1 MKIRSLIVIAAA
13 TIVAGVSVA
22 SAETNFGHFI
32 GKFVAEF
39 GNDGR
44 KVTLQEPYA
53 FVDPV
58 GTEWDVPDGYKT
70 DGASV
75 PAALWAFYPPFT
87 GNYRSAAVI
96 HDYYCDTMERSWQD
110 THKVFYYAMRAANV
124 DEQTAKIMYTAV
136 YLFGPR
142 WGPGTGPGQRSAP
155 VKATPAQQE
164 AVVKELQDLVA
175 KENPDLD
182 SLLAQAK
189 RMSVHATTGTGP
201 APAE

>member
-1 MKIRSLIVIAAA
+1 MNRRSFMLVAAA
-13 TIVAGVSVA
+13 AL
-22 SAETNFGHFI
+22 SAVCARGAIAEDNYGHFI

-44 KVTLQEPYA
+44 KVTLLEPYS
-53 FVDPV
+53 FVDPT

-75 PAALWAFYPPFT
+75 PTALWALYPPFT
-87 GNYRSAAVI
+87 GTYRSAAVI
-96 HDYYCDTMERSWQD
+96 HDYYCDTMTRSWQE

-124 DEQTAKIMYTAV
+124 DEKTAKIMYGAV

-142 WGPGTGPGQRSAP
+142 WGPGTQPGQHAAP
-155 VKATPAQQE
+155 IKATPERQE
-164 AVVKELQDLVA
+164 QVVKQLQEMVD

-182 SLLAQAK
+182 DLVAK
-189 RMSVHATTGTGP
+189 AKTIAI
-201 APAE
+201 APAGGGSQ